1 MAPGGSMA
9 PGGPIAKVGPI
20 TPPPIAPPGGP
31 INPEPDSPN
40 SIALKRGVLAISGKS
55 SSDPQSAELPSSL
68 RCQGF

>member
-31 INPEPDSPN
+31 IKPDSPN

-55 SSDPQSAELPSSL
+55 SDPQSAELPSSL